1 MRGFGSFAS
10 ASRFCTAYDVQ
21 RQYFHYR
28 TKPKEALSLAEQRR
42 LFRQRFGALQYLLV
56 AG

>member
-10 ASRFCTAYDVQ
+10 ASRFRTAYDEQ